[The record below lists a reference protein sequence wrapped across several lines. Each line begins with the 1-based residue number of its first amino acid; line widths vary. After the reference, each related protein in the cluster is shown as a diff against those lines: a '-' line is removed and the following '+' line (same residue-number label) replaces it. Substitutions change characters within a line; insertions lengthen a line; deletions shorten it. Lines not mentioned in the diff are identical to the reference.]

1 MSKLSRS
8 GAVGALSLSL
18 LILGCPA
25 AEPDVEE
32 DETFDTA
39 DVGSGVDSQI
49 RPEDDAQPTPREVI
63 SLVGMLPSDFPDDVW
78 VYEPSSI
85 VDLPSASSQERY
97 IVFRARESLPE
108 VAGKMRA
115 RLEADGWSGGSLD
128 GAEPVAFRKGER
140 RILVELVDEREETSI
155 RVEY

>member
-1 MSKLSRS
+1 M
-8 GAVGALSLSL
+8 ALSLAL

-25 AEPDVEE
+25 ADPGAEGD
-32 DETFDTA
+32 DGFETR

-85 VDLPSASSQERY
+85 VDLPAPASEERF
-97 IVFRARESLPE
+97 IVFKARETLPI
-108 VAGKMRA
+108 VAAKLDA
-115 RLEADGWSGGSLD
+115 RLAADGWSGSSLR
-128 GAEPVAFRKGER
+128 GGHPVIFRKGER
-140 RILVELVDEREETSI
+140 TVVVGLVDEREETSI